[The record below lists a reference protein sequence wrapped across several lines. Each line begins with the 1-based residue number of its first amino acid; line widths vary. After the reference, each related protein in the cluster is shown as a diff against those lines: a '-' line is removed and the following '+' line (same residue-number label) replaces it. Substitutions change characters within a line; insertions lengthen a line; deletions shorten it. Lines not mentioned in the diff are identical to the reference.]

1 LIEYSLV
8 VKNGDDMRQDQLV
21 LSLFTLMDRLWKDV
35 TLDFQFTCY
44 KVLACSKNDGVMEF
58 VEGSST
64 V

>member
-1 LIEYSLV
+1 
-8 VKNGDDMRQDQLV
+8 MRQDQLV

-35 TLDFQFTCY
+35 NLDFQFTCY